1 MGSLNKH
8 TSEATPINT
17 GDELAINSKTDLKST
32 KGINFMKSKSVSEDC
47 RLDFRQQ
54 HISRTYSS
62 GSTPTVASSPSLS
75 GDSTVPSFTDRGP
88 RRDLVALGHCQLDS
102 ESDRLPGGHHHG
114 ERLHVNDVRTA
125 DRFIRPLTEAVL
137 DLVDPDVPG
146 GGEAEEG
153 EEREQLHDEQSPC

>member
-1 MGSLNKH
+1 MLGISGRV
-8 TSEATPINT
+8 TVSGFSFPPPYTPGPSGNVH
-17 GDELAINSKTDLKST
+17 LAIWEVVRAEEVRVGGEQVLGVVVTAAEVRTVNFQAGERDVDNTLLLDLQ
-32 KGINFMKSKSVSEDC
+32 G
-47 RLDFRQQ
+47 
-54 HISRTYSS
+54 
-62 GSTPTVASSPSLS
+62 
-75 GDSTVPSFTDRGP
+75 DRGP

-153 EEREQLHDEQSPC
+153 EEREQLHDEQSPCTLR